1 VVQVECCQFWIVLDF
16 HYEPPVTPS
25 GGRLLQVG
33 ANLVAVGNK
42 DSYHRCPIRLEYW
55 SADPPAVAW
64 DDSVEVAVTCSGNVE
79 VWSLHELR
87 QLPPALVALV
97 LRRPL
102 LGLRD
107 PFAAHPVWAGP
118 RRSGRV
124 ARKRVDQDRSWPVAG
139 GVGGHLEGPPS

>member
-87 QLPPALVALV
+87 QLPPRWWHWSYGDRYWASAT
-97 LRRPL
+97 RSPHTRC
-102 LGLRD
+102 G
-107 PFAAHPVWAGP
+107 PVPAG
-118 RRSGRV
+118 
-124 ARKRVDQDRSWPVAG
+124 QDGSHVSA
-139 GVGGHLEGPPS
+139 